1 MPPIPAPGG
10 PERGLRRRGRL
21 RLNGHPLACASPLPV
36 TGFLASSVVPGG
48 CVDGRGAFRPIT
60 KLCRV
65 PEPGPTKTLACEIP
79 PCPYCRPPR
88 PCADECTGVR
98 GCLHCCLDRGGCEHA
113 EAALAAVPDPERML
127 MCVVCLDR
135 THAPLA
141 LVNAATGA
149 EEPHTYCSACSDRL
163 ATTTTFS
170 PTTRAR
176 VDPIA
181 IPRLS
186 RNAVSALLATPALP
200 EGV

>member
-1 MPPIPAPGG
+1 
-10 PERGLRRRGRL
+10 
-21 RLNGHPLACASPLPV
+21 
-36 TGFLASSVVPGG
+36 
-48 CVDGRGAFRPIT
+48 
-60 KLCRV
+60 
-65 PEPGPTKTLACEIP
+65 
-79 PCPYCRPPR
+79 
-88 PCADECTGVR
+88 
-98 GCLHCCLDRGGCEHA
+98 LHCCLDRGGCEHA
-113 EAALAAVPDPERML
+113 EAALAAVPDPERTL

-163 ATTTTFS
+163 AATTTSS

-186 RNAVSALLATPALP
+186 RDAVSAVLATGALP